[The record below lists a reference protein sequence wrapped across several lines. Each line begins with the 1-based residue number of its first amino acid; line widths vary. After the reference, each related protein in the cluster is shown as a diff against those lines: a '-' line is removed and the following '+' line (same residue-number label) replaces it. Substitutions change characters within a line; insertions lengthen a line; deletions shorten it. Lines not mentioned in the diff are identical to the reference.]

1 MIKKQATN
9 LAAIRKGDGII
20 DKVYKGD
27 TLRYNSAHSITYNLD
42 GIVTPSQTKVKHNY
56 PLVLSLTADDG
67 TVLQSSSVLVMMGST
82 DITNTAYNS
91 ATNTISIA
99 SVTDNVTIT
108 AVATIIFEDAAVKAI
123 CTSNWGGTITD
134 ELTKN
139 EAAAVTSLGGKFK
152 GNTAIT
158 KFNELKFFKGLTSMY
173 ISGNSTS
180 SQGEFYNCTN
190 LTQVTL
196 PAASISDMSGALRN
210 TKIVVLDLS
219 PLLQTGNMN
228 GTCHNNS
235 SMTKVILPGITFSGT
250 SWAYTFR
257 TCTSLSTIEIDGTA
271 DFSNVTTFNVPF
283 YVCEDLETIT
293 GTVTGIKADISFV
306 SSPKLTRESLLVII
320 NGLAQVTTQKTLT
333 LNAKAKARLT
343 ADDLAIATAKNWIV
357 S

>member
-1 MIKKQATN
+1 MYVGTHLITGAHHDGHDGKALFFRGSRIWAKTCSITQTLDGVTSDAPSSVAWGDGLVVT
-9 LAAIRKGDGII
+9 LAADS
-20 DKVYKGD
+20 D
-27 TLRYNSAHSITYNLD
+27 TQMS
-42 GIVTPSQTKVKHNY
+42 
-56 PLVLSLTADDG
+56 
-67 TVLQSSSVLVMMGST
+67 SSSVVVMMGGV
-82 DITNTAYNS
+82 DITSTAYDS
-91 ATNTISIA
+91 ATNTITIA
-99 SVTDNVTIT
+99 SVTGNVAIT
-108 AVATIIFEDAAVKAI
+108 AAAAIIFADAAVKAI
-123 CTSNWGGTITD
+123 CAANWGGTIAG
-134 ELTKN
+134 EITKN

-152 GNTAIT
+152 GNTTIT

-173 ISGNSTS
+173 ISGNSTA

-196 PAASISDMSGALRN
+196 PAASISNMSGAFRN
-210 TKIVVLDLS
+210 IKIGVLDLS

-228 GTCHNNS
+228 GTCHNNT
-235 SMTKVILPGITFSGT
+235 SMTKVILPGITFSGD

-257 TCTSLSTIEIDGTA
+257 TCSNLTTIEIDGTA

-283 YVCEDLETIT
+283 YACTDLETIT
-293 GTVTGIKADISFV
+293 GTVTGIKANISFA

-333 LNAKAKARLT
+333 LHATAKARLT